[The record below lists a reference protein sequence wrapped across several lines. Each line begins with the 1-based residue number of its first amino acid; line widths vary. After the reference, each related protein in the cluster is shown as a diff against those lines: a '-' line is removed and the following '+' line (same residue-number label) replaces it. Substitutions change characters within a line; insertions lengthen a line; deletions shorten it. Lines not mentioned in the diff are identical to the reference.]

1 MLSDIITRMSV
12 SDSTENRGYFLG
24 IEGEQLGPLSEKEVL
39 DKINQ
44 GQVPPQTLIWWDGQ
58 SDWQPISEIPGFKN
72 HFESLK
78 ESPPPSP
85 IAPTPSIPLTPAP
98 ADELFASFSAS
109 DTPSKPVFSASE
121 GNFPRP
127 SFLKTRAK
135 LMGGIFAG
143 LCLLTWAFISFTSAP
158 PPPKKTIKKLSKD
171 QLLAERRAKV
181 SKSVSELLL
190 KPDQA
195 TQTLQ
200 EVVRQDSKDE
210 PGTEAVTA
218 LLDYYRQNQKYQ
230 QAGDLL
236 LELKRP
242 NEAARFFLIDPTL
255 SEKAETALFQAYQV
269 TQGKEQADYLIQDIK
284 LLLSPLK
291 NTALAVERIQ
301 LFEKTFPA
309 LTHPY
314 SYYLLPTDQ
323 RIQNIFNRL
332 SFHFVQELMK
342 HMTSEF
348 PQVTL
353 VNRPLIEVKRNA
365 SGEYRIIARY
375 QGDVLLSN
383 DRLRNIY
390 FIFWLVDGQ
399 WVLVDTNLTRERQ
412 RFAAIT
418 REKYNASVMAP
429 ERMLQYLETE
439 FQTQFPNKGLHEM
452 PTSNE
457 PSSPNQNSRK

>member
-1 MLSDIITRMSV
+1 MPSDIIGKMSV

-24 IEGEQLGPLSEKEVL
+24 IEGEQLGPLSEKEL
-39 DKINQ
+39 LEKINQ

-58 SDWQPISEIPGFKN
+58 VDWQPISEISEFKTYY
-72 HFESLK
+72 EKPIVPAPPLEPSPTRSKPLQ
-78 ESPPPSP
+78 SPPS
-85 IAPTPSIPLTPAP
+85 
-98 ADELFASFSAS
+98 DEPFATFSAPDS
-109 DTPSKPVFSASE
+109 PSQPVFTAAES
-121 GNFPRP
+121 NFPRP

-143 LCLLTWAFISFTSAP
+143 LCLVTLAFLYFNNGPAP
-158 PPPKKTIKKLSKD
+158 AKKPLKRISKD
-171 QLLAERRAKV
+171 QLLAERKAKV
-181 SKSVSELLL
+181 SKALSELLL
-190 KPDQA
+190 KPDQSIQA
-195 TQTLQ
+195 LQ
-200 EVVRQDSKDE
+200 EIVRQDSKDE
-210 PGTEAVTA
+210 PGAEAVTA
-218 LLDYYRQNQKYQ
+218 LLENYRQTQKYQ

-242 NEAARFFLIDPTL
+242 DEAARLFLMDPTL
-255 SEKAETALFQAYQV
+255 SAKAESALFQAYQA
-269 TQGKEQADYLIQDIK
+269 TKGKEQADFLIQDIK
-284 LLLSPLK
+284 LLLVQLK
-291 NTALAVERIQ
+291 NPALAVERIQ

-309 LTHPY
+309 LSHPY
-314 SYYLLPTDQ
+314 SYYLLPSDQ

-365 SGEYRIIARY
+365 SGEYRIVARY

-418 REKYNASVMAP
+418 REKYNASVMTP
-429 ERMLQYLETE
+429 ERMIQYLETV
-439 FQTQFPNKGLHEM
+439 FQTQFPNKALHEM

-457 PSSPNQNSRK
+457 PTSK